1 MSLVLSPTIVLIC
14 MCVYLGP
21 RLRLPLL
28 INMAEEAG
36 DSDIDSSQQSNA
48 SDEPQSEDTS
58 SQVYCTITAN
68 RLNHRTFNYRIA

>member
-1 MSLVLSPTIVLIC
+1 MVLSENIVLIPI
-14 MCVYLGP
+14 CVYLGP

-58 SQVYCTITAN
+58 SQVSGSNNVSFSCKCIY
-68 RLNHRTFNYRIA
+68 

>member
-1 MSLVLSPTIVLIC
+1 MGASVFAENIVLIP

-58 SQVYCTITAN
+58 SQVHVCCLITAN
-68 RLNHRTFNYRIA
+68 NI